1 MFGRALV
8 VGPGVELVVGP
19 EEDVVPIEDADED
32 VEEVGRE
39 VVVVEDSAL
48 NIDGVILILN
58 PIEKPLKLVFD
69 ASLPTLSSLFSQ
81 ASW

>member
-1 MFGRALV
+1 LFGRALV